1 MVGQHASDI
10 SHKSPWTAVLR
21 AAWGVAAVF
30 FLTFVAFFLRINLA
44 SVGFLYLLLVVV
56 LAITLGFGPATASSL
71 VAVTCLNYY
80 FVPPVLSWRVD
91 DPANWVALF
100 VFEATVLIV
109 SRLSTRAQ
117 RAVQDARQQS
127 TDRQRLYDLSRG
139 ILLMERVRP
148 AGEQLMM
155 LICDLLPVE
164 SAGLFDAQ
172 EAKSHGF
179 GPDHNGMEAAAKS
192 TYFQDRGTDDSDQG
206 IWQRVLRLDSRS
218 IGGIALRSQELNGK
232 VIDAVSSLA
241 VIAIDRSRSQERAA
255 RAEAARDSEQLRTA
269 VLDALAHAFK
279 TPLTVIRAASSGLLE
294 AGGLRG
300 ADEELVKLIES
311 ETANLSQLS
320 TNLLKTARLDPAAAK
335 SLEICN
341 LRDIVDQVLSDLS
354 SAIGG
359 RPVSVDLPELSARL
373 QCNRELLVMGLTQLI
388 DNAAKY
394 STPGSTITVRA
405 QTDENGTVIKVHNL
419 GPVISPE
426 DRERIFERFY
436 RGRGAHHLAAGT
448 GIGLSVTK
456 RAAEAHGGRAWVESN
471 NHHGTTFYVSI
482 PSNAS
487 GLARATGMNL

>member
-1 MVGQHASDI
+1 MVIQHMSDS
-10 SHKSPWTAVLR
+10 SHKSLWAAVLHS
-21 AAWGVAAVF
+21 AGGIAAVF
-30 FLTFVAFFLRINLA
+30 FLTFVGFFLRINLA
-44 SVGFLYLLLVVV
+44 SVGFLYLLLVVI
-56 LAITLGFGPATASSL
+56 LAMTLGFGPATASSL

-80 FVPPVLSWRVD
+80 FVPPVRSWRVD

-100 VFEATVLIV
+100 SFEATALIV
-109 SRLSTRAQ
+109 SRLSTKAQ
-117 RAVQDARQQS
+117 RAAKEARRQS
-127 TDRQRLYDLSRG
+127 IDRERLYDLSRG
-139 ILLMERVRP
+139 ILLMDRGRP
-148 AGEQLMM
+148 ASEQVMT

-164 SAGLFDAQ
+164 SAGLFDTH

-179 GPDHNGMEAAAKS
+179 GPDRDEMAAAAKS
-192 TYFQDRGTDDSDQG
+192 TYFQDRGTDDPDQG

-218 IGGIALRSQELNGK
+218 IGGIALRSQELNNE
-232 VIDAVSSLA
+232 VVDAVSSLA
-241 VIAIDRSRSQERAA
+241 VIAIDRSRSLERAT

-311 ETANLSQLS
+311 ETDNLSQLS
-320 TNLLKTARLDPAAAK
+320 TNLLRTARLDRAEAK
-335 SLEICN
+335 SMEICS
-341 LRDIVDQVLSDLS
+341 LRGVVDQVLSDLS
-354 SAIGG
+354 LAIGG
-359 RPVSVDLPELSARL
+359 RPVSVELPESAASLR
-373 QCNRELLVMGLTQLI
+373 CNRELLVMGLTQLI

-394 STPGSTITVRA
+394 STPGSTITVGAR
-405 QTDENGTVIKVHNL
+405 TDENGTVIKVHNL

-456 RAAEAHGGRAWVESN
+456 RAAEAQGGRAWVESDN
-471 NHHGTTFYVSI
+471 SHGTTFYISI
-482 PSNAS
+482 PSRVA